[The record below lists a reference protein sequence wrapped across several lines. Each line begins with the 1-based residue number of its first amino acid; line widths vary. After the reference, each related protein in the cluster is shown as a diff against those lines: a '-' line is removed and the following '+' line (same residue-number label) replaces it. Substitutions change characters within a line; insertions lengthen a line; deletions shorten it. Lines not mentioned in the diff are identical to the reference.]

1 MVSASARAGLV
12 LAVPAVVGV
21 AAAGRIVAGQLD
33 LAARCFADSALAE
46 GADGDVGS
54 DGSPAG
60 GAWNGHGLIVPR
72 PEQGKPHPPGG
83 RAALDAGYDLDQVLA
98 IDDLV
103 RGDNVFFAATGVTDG
118 ELLRGVR
125 FRAHEVL
132 TQSLSMRSVS
142 GAVRLIDARHQLDR
156 SNLVTRPRS

>member
-21 AAAGRIVAGQLD
+21 AAAGRVVAGQLD

-72 PEQGKPHPPGG
+72 PEQAKPHPPGG
-83 RAALDAGYDLDQVLA
+83 RAAGVEARWPRRAGG
-98 IDDLV
+98 
-103 RGDNVFFAATGVTDG
+103 RPGWSG
-118 ELLRGVR
+118 
-125 FRAHEVL
+125 RA
-132 TQSLSMRSVS
+132 
-142 GAVRLIDARHQLDR
+142 GGG
-156 SNLVTRPRS
+156 PRSAGRRRTPSASTGTGSAPPGPGSGPRAAARRR